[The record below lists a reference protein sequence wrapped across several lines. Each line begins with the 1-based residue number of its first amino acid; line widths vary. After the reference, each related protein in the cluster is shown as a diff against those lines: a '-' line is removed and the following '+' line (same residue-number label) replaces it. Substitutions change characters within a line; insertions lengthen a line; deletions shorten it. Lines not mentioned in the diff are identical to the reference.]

1 MIDLEQLPDLTPD
14 DLQAAAA
21 KLAKDEAGVLR
32 LMTFC
37 LMQAQTITE
46 QAAHIAGLHAALRSG
61 PVIHITYPEDW
72 TAAHAGK
79 SIPVGSLF
87 TPN

>member
-21 KLAKDEAGVLR
+21 GLAKDEAGILQ

-46 QAAHIAGLHAALRSG
+46 QAAQIDGLHAALRSG
-61 PVIHITYPEDW
+61 PAIHITYPKDW
-72 TAAHAGK
+72 TVAGGAL
-79 SIPVGSLF
+79 SIPIGSLF